1 MTALA
6 IGTAALAGLMGGS
19 FFAFSSFVM
28 QSLADLDDEEG
39 ARAMQAINVRAVTPL
54 FMSGLFGT
62 SLACVALIWTALAGD
77 SSGASWLVGG
87 AATYLVGI
95 LGVTAVFHVPRNNR
109 LAQIEP
115 SSPDGQAYWRRYR
128 REWATGNH
136 IRTVAGLAAA
146 VLIGVGLIS

>member
-62 SLACVALIWTALAGD
+62 AFACLVLIWRAVVEAPD
-77 SSGASWLVGG
+77 GAPWLIAG
-87 AATYLVGI
+87 AAVYLLGI
-95 LGVTAVFHVPRNNR
+95 MVMTAAFHVPRNNR
-109 LAQIEP
+109 LAGVDP
-115 SSPDGQAYWRRYR
+115 ASSDGQSQWKRYQ
-128 REWATGNH
+128 REWSAGNH
-136 IRTVAGLAAA
+136 VRTVAGLASAA
-146 VLIGVGLIS
+146 LIATGLIS